1 MRAACSW
8 KIILTRCTRP
18 VSILTH
24 REVCRDDNSSKALN
38 IFTHGPGHCLNTP
51 AIQLEILNL
60 WECSGRH
67 EEETD

>member
-1 MRAACSW
+1 MEDY
-8 KIILTRCTRP
+8 LYVVYDH
-18 VSILTH
+18 VSIRAH
-24 REVCRDDNSSKALN
+24 REVRSRNDNSSKALN

-67 EEETD
+67 EEEAD